1 MVVLEFII
9 VVLNFNMVV
18 PEFNMVVSDFT
29 IVLLE
34 FIMAVLEFTIFLPQV
49 IIVFLSKTGLQPF
62 FLVTVWLIVLLE
74 KIVQQGLYMYFYTIK
89 VLTLSV
95 VETCSFCR
103 SLRVSFLFMK
113 QNKCFCL

>member
-9 VVLNFNMVV
+9 VVLNSNMVV

-49 IIVFLSKTGLQPF
+49 IIVFLSKTGLQLF
-62 FLVTVWLIVLLE
+62 FSGYCLVDSPPRKDST
-74 KIVQQGLYMYFYTIK
+74 TIIIHVFLHNK
-89 VLTLSV
+89 
-95 VETCSFCR
+95 SFDFI
-103 SLRVSFLFMK
+103 SG
-113 QNKCFCL
+113 